1 MTEGNIPNQNISN
14 NIMSTNPTYSLK
26 ERRIPSE
33 NNNIIFYS
41 LFTKAKPETN
51 TNKVNDIQSAY
62 PQNQEQTTQE
72 EDIDYLKL
80 FSQKNKNNY
89 NNPNNRQRK
98 SKFFYSNRI
107 NTTKNQ
113 EQTQN
118 HPSKQR
124 AVSSNFNTVQQ
135 RNNLYYAKNQ
145 NLHLSKRA
153 TSKDEQKIPHSRF
166 NSATERVL
174 DNSQKNGIVNK
185 KLSLNNKEQRYSGNG
200 INYINNNANINR
212 KKIPVPQNNGY
223 IMQQNVKKIN
233 KIKKE
238 SINNGIDNYKMK
250 NRNYFYEQNNDYN
263 SFNTFQEFY
272 QNTNTNLKLSHRN
285 SKNNNA
291 LEVANIQ
298 NIIIE
303 DKENIIPNNNNNSF
317 NYNTI
322 YNNNTR
328 NSKIPLNMKLYRN
341 SNSKKI
347 PMNTSLTNYNQKTKL
362 IPISNNNTKF
372 ANSVRKI
379 ENNNFYTINTE
390 INNGFEGQDYLK
402 ENQNMLQYKKQK
414 NQNQKNLREF
424 FVKKIPIYKNNNS
437 HLANS
442 FNTNNNKR
450 EEKVVKYDYE
460 DKENNQNVSNQIVP
474 DQNEYKKEKQI
485 ENILDNYTEAQIIN
499 EIIPNDINQT
509 QFQNQN
515 QNIYNIPKEPIKIIK
530 KQNSQNVNSSKIIKL
545 PIPPKPKLPP
555 NNKIPNPKQN
565 INNNNF
571 DSNKNSIKIIKQ
583 NSSNIINHF
592 PNPEKPV
599 RKESK
604 SNASNVTYNPFN
616 ASGWLKNFAVTTH
629 PGVDKTG
636 NQKTNQDSFVFK
648 TNVNGINNFN
658 IFGVMDGHGP
668 QGHFVSQFAS
678 KFIPFQI
685 MNHREIKTLT
695 DPEDIYQKLKY
706 NEYEIINQIF
716 LETDNQ
722 LERVNFDATESGCT
736 CVLVIH
742 IGSHIICANTGDS
755 RAILVL
761 DSMGQNNINDFYE
774 VPLSYDYKPEMPE
787 EKQRIELCGGVVEQ
801 LKNKNG
807 EGVGPYRVWVK
818 EGGYPGLAMS
828 RSIGDLIGKKLGVI
842 PNPGILE
849 YDLNESVKFIVV
861 ASDGIWEFIS
871 NEIVRNIGKQFY
883 KDKNPKGFCQEIVKD
898 AYKLWKENGITV
910 DDITAIA
917 AFF

>member
-1 MTEGNIPNQNISN
+1 MTERNIPNQNISN
-14 NIMSTNPTYSLK
+14 NIISTNPTYSLK

-174 DNSQKNGIVNK
+174 DNSQKNIVNK

-362 IPISNNNTKF
+362 IQISNNNTKF

-509 QFQNQN
+509 QIQNQN

-571 DSNKNSIKIIKQ
+571 DPNKNSIKIIKQ

-736 CVLVIH
+736 CVLVVH

-761 DSMGQNNINDFYE
+761 DSMGQNNLNDFYE

>member
-1 MTEGNIPNQNISN
+1 MTERNIPNQNISN
-14 NIMSTNPTYSLK
+14 NIMSSNPTYSLK

-41 LFTKAKPETN
+41 LFTKTKPETN
-51 TNKVNDIQSAY
+51 TNKVNHIQSAY

-174 DNSQKNGIVNK
+174 DNSQKNIVNK

-379 ENNNFYTINTE
+379 ENNNLYTINTE

-424 FVKKIPIYKNNNS
+424 FVKKIPIHKNNNS

-442 FNTNNNKR
+442 FNTNTNKI
-450 EEKVVKYDYE
+450 EEKVAKYNCE
-460 DKENNQNVSNQIVP
+460 DKENNPNISNQIVP
-474 DQNEYKKEKQI
+474 NQNEYKKETQI

-571 DSNKNSIKIIKQ
+571 DPNKNSIKIIKQ

-604 SNASNVTYNPFN
+604 SNASNITYNPFN

-668 QGHFVSQFAS
+668 LGHFVSQFAS

-883 KDKNPKGFCQEIVKD
+883 NDKNPKGFCQEIVKD

>member
-1 MTEGNIPNQNISN
+1 MTERNIPNQNISN
-14 NIMSTNPTYSLK
+14 NIMSSNPTYSLK

-41 LFTKAKPETN
+41 LFAKAKPETN

-174 DNSQKNGIVNK
+174 DNSQKNIVNK

-424 FVKKIPIYKNNNS
+424 FVK
-437 HLANS
+437 

-509 QFQNQN
+509 QIQNQN

-571 DSNKNSIKIIKQ
+571 DPNKNSIKIIKQ

>member
-1 MTEGNIPNQNISN
+1 MTERNIPNQNISN
-14 NIMSTNPTYSLK
+14 NIMSSNPTYSLK

-153 TSKDEQKIPHSRF
+153 TSKDEQKIPHCRF

-174 DNSQKNGIVNK
+174 DNSQKNIVNK

-250 NRNYFYEQNNDYN
+250 NRNYLYEQNNDYN

-362 IPISNNNTKF
+362 IPISNINTKF

-442 FNTNNNKR
+442 FNTNTNKI
-450 EEKVVKYDYE
+450 EEKVAKYNCE
-460 DKENNQNVSNQIVP
+460 DKENNPNISNQIVP
-474 DQNEYKKEKQI
+474 NQNEYKKETQI

-685 MNHREIKTLT
+685 MNHREIKTLI

-807 EGVGPYRVWVK
+807 EGIGPYRVWVK

>member
-1 MTEGNIPNQNISN
+1 MTERNIPNQNISN

-41 LFTKAKPETN
+41 LFTKTKPETN
-51 TNKVNDIQSAY
+51 SNKVNDIQSAY
-62 PQNQEQTTQE
+62 PQNQEQPIQE

-174 DNSQKNGIVNK
+174 DNSQKNIVNK

-509 QFQNQN
+509 QIQNQN
-515 QNIYNIPKEPIKIIK
+515 QNIFNIPKEPIKIIK

-571 DSNKNSIKIIKQ
+571 DPNKNSIKIIKQ

>member
-1 MTEGNIPNQNISN
+1 MTERNIPNQNISN

-41 LFTKAKPETN
+41 LFTKTKPETN
-51 TNKVNDIQSAY
+51 SNKVNDIQSAY

-174 DNSQKNGIVNK
+174 DNSQKNIVNK

-212 KKIPVPQNNGY
+212 KKIPVPQNNGF

-442 FNTNNNKR
+442 FNTNTNKI
-450 EEKVVKYDYE
+450 EEKVAKYNCE

-509 QFQNQN
+509 QIQNQN

-571 DSNKNSIKIIKQ
+571 DPNKNSIKIIKQ

>member
-1 MTEGNIPNQNISN
+1 MTERNIPNQNISN
-14 NIMSTNPTYSLK
+14 NIMSSNPTYSLK

-41 LFTKAKPETN
+41 LFTKTKPETN
-51 TNKVNDIQSAY
+51 SNKVNDIQSAY
-62 PQNQEQTTQE
+62 PQNQEQPIQE

-174 DNSQKNGIVNK
+174 DNSQKNIVNK

-509 QFQNQN
+509 QIQNQN
-515 QNIYNIPKEPIKIIK
+515 QNIFNIPKEPIKIIK

-571 DSNKNSIKIIKQ
+571 DPNKNSIKIIKQ

>member
-1 MTEGNIPNQNISN
+1 MTERNIPNQNISN
-14 NIMSTNPTYSLK
+14 NIMSSNPTYSLK

-41 LFTKAKPETN
+41 LFTKTKPETN
-51 TNKVNDIQSAY
+51 SNKVNDIQSAY
-62 PQNQEQTTQE
+62 PQNQEQPIQE

-174 DNSQKNGIVNK
+174 DNSQKNIVNK

-362 IPISNNNTKF
+362 IPISNINTKF

-474 DQNEYKKEKQI
+474 EQNEYKNEKQI

-555 NNKIPNPKQN
+555 NNKILNPKQN

-571 DSNKNSIKIIKQ
+571 DPNKNSIKIIKQ

>member
-1 MTEGNIPNQNISN
+1 MTERNIPNQNISN

-41 LFTKAKPETN
+41 LFTKTKPETN
-51 TNKVNDIQSAY
+51 SNKVNDIQSAY
-62 PQNQEQTTQE
+62 PQNQEQPIQE

-174 DNSQKNGIVNK
+174 DNSQKNIVNK

-509 QFQNQN
+509 QIQNQN

-571 DSNKNSIKIIKQ
+571 DPNKNSIKIIKQ

>member
-1 MTEGNIPNQNISN
+1 MTERNIPNQNISN

-62 PQNQEQTTQE
+62 PQNQEQPIQE

-174 DNSQKNGIVNK
+174 DNSQKNIVNK

-362 IPISNNNTKF
+362 IQISNNNTKF

-442 FNTNNNKR
+442 FNTNTNKI
-450 EEKVVKYDYE
+450 EEKVAKYNCE
-460 DKENNQNVSNQIVP
+460 DKENNPNISNQIVP
-474 DQNEYKKEKQI
+474 NQNEYKKETQI

-571 DSNKNSIKIIKQ
+571 DPNKNSIKIIKQ

-761 DSMGQNNINDFYE
+761 DSMGQNNLNDFYE

>member
-1 MTEGNIPNQNISN
+1 MTERNIPNQNISN
-14 NIMSTNPTYSLK
+14 NIMSSNPTYSLK

-41 LFTKAKPETN
+41 LFTKTKPETN

-113 EQTQN
+113 EQIQN

-174 DNSQKNGIVNK
+174 DNSQKNIVNK

-328 NSKIPLNMKLYRN
+328 NSKIPLNMKLYPN

-571 DSNKNSIKIIKQ
+571 DPNKNSIKIIKQ

>member
-1 MTEGNIPNQNISN
+1 MTERNIPNQNISN

-174 DNSQKNGIVNK
+174 DNSQKNIVNK

-390 INNGFEGQDYLK
+390 LNNGFEGQDYLK

-424 FVKKIPIYKNNNS
+424 FVK
-437 HLANS
+437 

-509 QFQNQN
+509 QIQNQN

-571 DSNKNSIKIIKQ
+571 DPNKNSIKIIKQ

>member
-1 MTEGNIPNQNISN
+1 MTERNIPNQNISN

-174 DNSQKNGIVNK
+174 DNSQKNIVNK

-571 DSNKNSIKIIKQ
+571 DPNKNSIKIIKQ

>member
-1 MTEGNIPNQNISN
+1 MTERNIPNQNISN

-174 DNSQKNGIVNK
+174 DNSQKNIVNK

-509 QFQNQN
+509 QIQNQN

>member
-1 MTEGNIPNQNISN
+1 MTERNIPNQNISN
-14 NIMSTNPTYSLK
+14 NIMSSNPIYSLK

-41 LFTKAKPETN
+41 LFTKTKPETN
-51 TNKVNDIQSAY
+51 SNKVNDIQSAY
-62 PQNQEQTTQE
+62 PQNQEQPIQE

-174 DNSQKNGIVNK
+174 DNSQKNIVNK

-509 QFQNQN
+509 QIQNQN

-571 DSNKNSIKIIKQ
+571 DPNKNSIKIIKQ

-604 SNASNVTYNPFN
+604 SNTSNVTYNPFN

-755 RAILVL
+755 RAILIL

>member
-1 MTEGNIPNQNISN
+1 MTERNIPNQNISN
-14 NIMSTNPTYSLK
+14 NIMSSNPTYSLK

-51 TNKVNDIQSAY
+51 SNKVNDIQSAY

-174 DNSQKNGIVNK
+174 DNSQKNIVNK

-485 ENILDNYTEAQIIN
+485 ENILDNYTDAQIIN

-509 QFQNQN
+509 QIQNQN

-571 DSNKNSIKIIKQ
+571 DPNKNSIKIIKQ